1 MLIRSHALT
10 TRICLTTARFECI
23 HGGVFANYKI
33 LLYYYIVYDNN
44 TNSIYF
50 ILSQICI

>member
-33 LLYYYIVYDNN
+33 LYYYIVYDNN